1 MNRLM
6 TRIAISIGVAFVFAA
21 ASFVFVY
28 TVIDI
33 FAPEVPADVHSILA
47 LPTAITTGAIAATLV
62 FLALRYIASMARRRP
77 SKPRDSRP

>member
-6 TRIAISIGVAFVFAA
+6 TRISISIGVAFVFAA

-47 LPTAITTGAIAATLV
+47 LSAAITTSAIVATLTFV
-62 FLALRYIASMARRRP
+62 ALRHIANMVKARRSTRP
-77 SKPRDSRP
+77 HSDR